1 MGVGKEKIDNE
12 GITIQRMM
20 AKVQL
25 VLLILFLH
33 LDISK
38 SILSKF
44 LLFVCGTRVFFI
56 YWLKSVQRI
65 FFFFFIYIIILLFK
79 PDD

>member
-12 GITIQRMM
+12 GITIQRMI

-44 LLFVCGTRVFFI
+44 LLFVCMMGVCFI
-56 YWLKSVQRI
+56 YWLKSAQRI
-65 FFFFFIYIIILLFK
+65 LFIYNNSTI
-79 PDD
+79 

>member
-1 MGVGKEKIDNE
+1 MGLGKEKIDNE

-44 LLFVCGTRVFFI
+44 LLFVCVMRVCFI

-65 FFFFFIYIIILLFK
+65 LFIYNNSTI
-79 PDD
+79 

>member
-12 GITIQRMM
+12 GITNQRMI

-44 LLFVCGTRVFFI
+44 LSFVCVTRVCFI
-56 YWLKSVQRI
+56 YWLKKCSNE
-65 FFFFFIYIIILLFK
+65 FFFFNNNSTITI
-79 PDD
+79 

>member
-12 GITIQRMM
+12 GITIQQMI

-38 SILSKF
+38 SIFSKF
-44 LLFVCGTRVFFI
+44 LLFV
-56 YWLKSVQRI
+56 
-65 FFFFFIYIIILLFK
+65 
-79 PDD
+79 

>member
-12 GITIQRMM
+12 GIIIQRMI

-38 SILSKF
+38 SFLSNF
-44 LLFVCGTRVFFI
+44 LLFVCGRGFVLFIGLKVFKEF
-56 YWLKSVQRI
+56 YL
-65 FFFFFIYIIILLFK
+65 FIIILLFK

>member
-12 GITIQRMM
+12 GITIQRMI
-20 AKVQL
+20 AKVQP

-44 LLFVCGTRVFFI
+44 LLFVCVTRVCFI

-65 FFFFFIYIIILLFK
+65 LFIYNNSTI
-79 PDD
+79 

>member
-12 GITIQRMM
+12 GITI
-20 AKVQL
+20 QL

-44 LLFVCGTRVFFI
+44 LLFVCVTRVCFI

-65 FFFFFIYIIILLFK
+65 LFIYNNSTI
-79 PDD
+79 

>member
-12 GITIQRMM
+12 GITIQRMI

-44 LLFVCGTRVFFI
+44 LLFVCMMGVCFI

-65 FFFFFIYIIILLFK
+65 LFIYNNSTI
-79 PDD
+79 